1 MTSMLSAFFAASLA
15 MWQGSPAPSKPDFN
29 GSWSLDRGQS
39 ESAVQ
44 SETLEPT
51 TLNIKQTPE
60 SIVIETIRGG
70 KPSTRTFPV
79 DLNARRESGASPSVA
94 ARAYWDGQKLVT
106 EGAIN
111 INGQTVS
118 TRETFSLNP
127 AGSEMIVERLVVVQ
141 HGYSF
146 RGAQNY
152 GTAKDVYKRL
162 RPESQREVVALA
174 D

>member
-1 MTSMLSAFFAASLA
+1 MTSLLSALLAASLA
-15 MWQGSPAPSKPDFN
+15 IWQASPASSKPDFN
-29 GSWSLDRGQS
+29 GSWTLDRGQS
-39 ESAVQ
+39 ESVAQ
-44 SETLEPT
+44 SESLEPA

-70 KPSTRTFPV
+70 KPSARTFPV
-79 DLNARRESGASPSVA
+79 DLTARRESGASPSVN
-94 ARAYWDGQKLVT
+94 ARAYWDGAKLVT

-118 TRETFSLNP
+118 TRETLSLNP
-127 AGSEMIVERLVVVQ
+127 AGSELTVERLVVVQ

-152 GTAKDVYKRL
+152 GTAKDVYKRV
-162 RPESQREVVALA
+162 QQ
-174 D
+174 